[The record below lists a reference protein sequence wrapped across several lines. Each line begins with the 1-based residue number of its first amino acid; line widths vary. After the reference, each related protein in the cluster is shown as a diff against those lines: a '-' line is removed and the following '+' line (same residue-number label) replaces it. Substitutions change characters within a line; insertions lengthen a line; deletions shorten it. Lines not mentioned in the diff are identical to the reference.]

1 SQELPRTGS
10 PELVF
15 GGLILT
21 LRLFV
26 VVFLSVV
33 SILFCIQPAGAQA
46 PTMYLPGL
54 EAVDGT
60 ELGLALLNSGS
71 GDAQVTITARTYDG
85 AIIGGTAVVNP
96 YTLVVPAS
104 GKAELRLSD
113 LLGSGISQQH
123 GWLEIDPSTPDVK
136 AFSFV
141 YDASLSFVEGVDV
154 SSGTSNQIVF

>member
-1 SQELPRTGS
+1 MKSGSPVPSQELPRKGS

-33 SILFCIQPAGAQA
+33 SILFCIQPARAQA
-46 PTMYLPGL
+46 PNMYLPGL

-71 GDAQVTITARTYDG
+71 GDAQVIITARTYDG
-85 AIIGGTAVVNP
+85 TVIAGVAVANP
-96 YTLVVPAS
+96 YTLSVPAA
-104 GKAELRLSD
+104 GKIEVRLSD
-113 LLGSGISQQH
+113 LFGS
-123 GWLEIDPSTPDVK
+123 
-136 AFSFV
+136 
-141 YDASLSFVEGVDV
+141 
-154 SSGTSNQIVF
+154 